1 MINIMADY
9 ITPEGMQRLQKRV
22 QHLIEERPEII
33 NQVVAA
39 RELGDLSENAEYH
52 AARERQRNIETEL
65 SKLQERIASL
75 KLIDPSTLPKDAVRF
90 GAFVDIVEYPDEV
103 MFHYHLVG
111 VDEVYDRDDEIIQVS
126 VASPLGK
133 ALIGK
138 KVHDEVIVKAPKG
151 DRKFK
156 INKIY

>member
-1 MINIMADY
+1 MADY
-9 ITPEGMQRLQKRV
+9 ITIEGMQRLQKRI
-22 QHLIEERPEII
+22 QQLAEERPEII

-52 AARERQRNIETEL
+52 AARERQRNVENEMNR
-65 SKLQERIASL
+65 LQERVASL
-75 KLIDPSTLPKDAVRF
+75 KIIDPSTLPKDAIRF
-90 GAFVDIVEYPDEV
+90 GAYVEIVELPENIH
-103 MFHYHLVG
+103 FKYHLVG
-111 VDEVYDRDDEIIQVS
+111 VDEVYDRDDDIIQVS

-138 KVHDEVIVKAPKG
+138 KTNDEVIVKAPKG

-156 INKIY
+156 VLSIY